1 MSDNITAIIV
11 EDSRLARIELKELLK
26 KHPEIKVVSEAENV
40 DSALIEISKHSPDLI
55 FLDINMPEK
64 DGFQLLEELDQL
76 PLVIFTTA
84 YDEYAIK
91 AFEHNAFDYLLKP
104 VSQARFDQ
112 TIFKLMPSLR
122 AEKQKTNN
130 KQLNENSQIFI
141 KDGED
146 CWMIMLNQVYLFE
159 IMGNYTNVYFED
171 KQPLIYKSL
180 NQIEKN
186 LPAEIFFRANRQQ
199 IINLKYIVNVEVWF
213 KGKLKVTLKNKLE
226 VEISRRQSNKFR
238 QMLTF

>member
-1 MSDNITAIIV
+1 MNDDIIAIIV

-26 KHPEIKVVSEAENV
+26 QHTVIKVVSEAENV
-40 DSALIEISKHSPDLI
+40 DSALIEINKHSPDLI

-104 VSQARFDQ
+104 ISQSRFDQ
-112 TIFKLMPSLR
+112 SISKLMPLL
-122 AEKQKTNN
+122 AEKQKSNN
-130 KQLNENSQIFI
+130 KQLNESSQIFI
-141 KDGED
+141 KDGEN

-159 IMGNYTNVYFED
+159 IMGNYTSVYFKD
-171 KQPLIYKSL
+171 KRPLIYKSL

-199 IINLKYIVNVEVWF
+199 IINLKHIVNVEVWF

-226 VEISRRQSNKFR
+226 IEVSRRQSNKFR
-238 QMLTF
+238 QMLAF